1 MATTL
6 VKKDTLQH
14 QEPKTTLTYRGVKY
28 TPKAKYYVE
37 VVTK

>member
-6 VKKDTLQH
+6 VKKDTPQT
-14 QEPKTTLTYRGVKY
+14 QEPRATLTYRGVKY

-37 VVTK
+37 VVTQ